1 MVKCTSIWIYY
12 ARFVESNDLRLMQ
25 ETCLEY
31 YGTFKKPRE
40 YMSQVTTTECDA
52 KFTTLIYMYIYYLAI
67 FGDLGFRCQHV
78 NIWEHIYK
86 ALHQRCIKITFCRAK
101 VSNAVL
107 VGLYNT
113 RRHASSS
120 PAWFFGQ
127 TYSQNDHLS
136 LSFLSK
142 LSWYK
147 NAHLELSTNG
157 HPTLELFQKWHRF
170 YRYIAIW
177 LCIYLQRVHG
187 LTTTADRIRASLSW
201 QDYHTGGTCRKG
213 WLQFGFF
220 LSAWFSELI

>member
-1 MVKCTSIWIYY
+1 MRCKVYDTNIYVYISSCYIWW
-12 ARFVESNDLRLMQ
+12 
-25 ETCLEY
+25 
-31 YGTFKKPRE
+31 
-40 YMSQVTTTECDA
+40 
-52 KFTTLIYMYIYYLAI
+52 
-67 FGDLGFRCQHV
+67 LGFRCQHV
-78 NIWEHIYK
+78 NIREHIYK

-113 RRHASSS
+113 RRDPSSS
-120 PAWFFGQ
+120 PTWFAA
-127 TYSQNDHLS
+127 THSQNDHLS

-201 QDYHTGGTCRKG
+201 QDDHTGGTCRKG
-213 WLQFGFF
+213 W
-220 LSAWFSELI
+220 